1 MKKFVLSLFV
11 AMMAT
16 VAVQAQQIAVV
27 SSEGTS
33 IYRSLATAITAA
45 PDNSVIYLPGGG
57 FPLSDEVKITNKK
70 LTIIGIGHKVQ
81 GENADG
87 YTTISG
93 NLQFDEG
100 SNGSAVYGCYIT
112 GNVKIGTSTVVA
124 NDITVRYCNLN
135 AVVVNN
141 ANCLETVVNQCY
153 VRGTSDF
160 HGANGHFTH
169 NIAYSILN
177 IDNGYVEYNIFTTDQ
192 YIFGTS
198 TYNSDHNQTESTS
211 VRGNVFT
218 SNCSKLTTNCLTS
231 DNMVMNNNSSYGD
244 AAIHLSK
251 ATSEVFENPR
261 GVTPFSNYNFKQD
274 YQEYQNRCGVY
285 VSNGFDADQLPPVP
299 YIVNK
304 RIPEQ
309 TDADGKLNIKVRV
322 KAGN

>member
-1 MKKFVLSLFV
+1 MINGAASIGGSEVTSAAFGE
-11 AMMAT
+11 T
-16 VAVQAQQIAVV
+16 VTIKSDPLTFDHWECSDAGVDI
-27 SSEGTS
+27 
-33 IYRSLATAITAA
+33 
-45 PDNSVIYLPGGG
+45 DSVY
-57 FPLSDEVKITNKK
+57 SYE
-70 LTIIGIGHKVQ
+70 
-81 GENADG
+81 
-87 YTTISG
+87 TT
-93 NLQFDEG
+93 LLMP
-100 SNGSAVYGCYIT
+100 
-112 GNVKIGTSTVVA
+112 A

-261 GVTPFSNYNFKQD
+261 GVTPFSNYNFKQE

>member
-1 MKKFVLSLFV
+1 MKKFILSLFV

-87 YTTISG
+87 YTTITG

-112 GNVKIGTSTVVA
+112 GNVKIGGTTAGVK
-124 NDITVRYCNLN
+124 DITVRYCNLN

-141 ANCLETVVNQCY
+141 VNCMETVVNQCY
-153 VRGTSDF
+153 VRGTSNF
-160 HGANGHFTH
+160 NGANGHFTH
-169 NIAYSILN
+169 NIAYSIHNL
-177 IDNGYVEYNIFTTDQ
+177 DNGFIEYNIFTTGDHL
-192 YIFGTS
+192 FGSSNTTAS
-198 TYNSDHNQTESTS
+198 ESTS
-211 VRGNVFT
+211 IIGNVFHYSGNKYT
-218 SNCSKLTTNCLTS
+218 SQCLTS
-231 DNMVMNNNSSYGD
+231 NNLQADNSSNWGEGCVDCNQTYQT
-244 AAIHLSK
+244 IF
-251 ATSEVFENPR
+251 VNPA
-261 GVTPFSNYNFKQD
+261 GITPYADYNFKENYKQ
-274 YQEYQNRCGVY
+274 YANRCGIHVG
-285 VSNGFDADQLPPVP
+285 NGFDVDQLPPVP
-299 YIVNK
+299 YIADK

>member
-27 SSEGTS
+27 SSEDTS
-33 IYRSLATAITAA
+33 IYRSLATAISKA
-45 PDNSVIYLPGGG
+45 PTNSVIYLPGGG

-87 YTTISG
+87 YTTITG

-100 SNGSAVYGCYIT
+100 SDGSAVYGCYIT
-112 GNVKIGTSTVVA
+112 GNVIIGTGTAVV
-124 NDITVRYCNLN
+124 NDVTVRYCNAN
-135 AVVVNN
+135 CVDVMN

-153 VRGTSDF
+153 LRGYSDF

-169 NIAYSILN
+169 NIACSIYNL
-177 IDNGYVEYNIFTTDQ
+177 DNGYIEYNIFTTAS
-192 YIFGTS
+192 YLFGS
-198 TYNSDHNQTESTS
+198 GNNNPSESTS
-211 VRGNVFT
+211 ITGNVIT
-218 SNCSKLTTNCLTS
+218 GGCAKYTKDCLTS
-231 DNMVMNNNSSYGD
+231 NNMCMNNNTFGD
-244 AAIHLSK
+244 DPIRLESGIGANQI
-251 ATSEVFENPR
+251 FESPQ
-261 GVTPFSNYNFKQD
+261 GVTPFSNYHFKEEFR
-274 YQEYQNRCGVY
+274 EYEGQCGIY
-285 VSNGFDADQLPPVP
+285 VGNGFDTDQLPPVP